1 MLGGDRQTED
11 TCTVLIAANISLLIR
26 AKLNYNSF
34 HSHRDNQQTEFT
46 ISKTG
51 ALYHEKSWQQRIKYK
66 YRVSQQYQTHC
77 ILPALS
83 QLTTGLREHSHR
95 KLLSAYL
102 KTLKYFTTELRHWSR
117 VTCVFIN
124 IFLKIIWVELTW
136 GLDQTWCCWWTLDNS
151 GWTDFL
157 SGPGSSAWGRRRWG
171 WRGCCRACCGP
182 GWSRSGLVEH
192 RHSLLPIWTK

>member
-1 MLGGDRQTED
+1 MSDSRHCPSSWLCCLQQWISLIFKNLLQNVLNKDLLLTGRCLVERRQTED

-124 IFLKIIWVELTW
+124 IF
-136 GLDQTWCCWWTLDNS
+136 NS
-151 GWTDFL
+151 QKYL
-157 SGPGSSAWGRRRWG
+157 S
-171 WRGCCRACCGP
+171 
-182 GWSRSGLVEH
+182 
-192 RHSLLPIWTK
+192 